1 MRRRYVHSDPVSVRL
16 SLLNSLFKAKEYR
29 LAKKCLQSNG
39 ANIID
44 IDIEEPEHVQIG
56 DTNIGELM
64 YTIISGFPYKRPY
77 GCKMTLLNSPHGL
90 QDQEAKSGIDRFLQF
105 FEYSKVRTLE
115 DLVRFNDEHAD
126 VEFDKGWSTIT
137 HW

>member
-1 MRRRYVHSDPVSVRL
+1 MKF
-16 SLLNSLFKAKEYR
+16 SLLNRLYKAKEYR
-29 LAKKCLQSNG
+29 LARKCLQSNG

-44 IDIEEPEHVQIG
+44 IDIEQPEHVLIG

-64 YTIISGFPYKRPY
+64 YTIISELPCKTPHGR
-77 GCKMTLLNSPHGL
+77 KMTLLTSRYGL
-90 QDQEAKSGIDRFLQF
+90 QDQEAKSGIDRFLES
-105 FEYSKVRTLE
+105 FEYSKVRTLD

-126 VEFDKGWSTIT
+126 IEFDKGWSTIT